1 MSETE
6 SAVAKGPGP
15 LAGSASAPP
24 NASLGAET
32 GTVTILFTDLEGST
46 DLRFRVGDTVAN
58 EVIMAHDDLVRSCL
72 EKAGGARLKS
82 LGDGFMALFNSANQ
96 AIDAAISIQQ
106 AVEQR
111 NLSNPELPISVRIGL
126 NSGDVTQSVTDA
138 HGTAVHAASRIA
150 NKAQGGQI
158 LISQLVHDLAGT
170 LSNTR
175 IVDRGL
181 FWLKGFPER

>member
-1 MSETE
+1 MDAAVTSQNGNEQEMSETE

-15 LAGSASAPP
+15 LAGSASTPP

-46 DLRFRVGDTVAN
+46 DLRLRVGDTVAN
-58 EVIMAHDDLVRSCL
+58 EVIRAHDDLVRSCL

-111 NLSNPELPISVRIGL
+111 NLSNPELPISVRI
-126 NSGDVTQSVTDA
+126 A
-138 HGTAVHAASRIA
+138 FAVRTS
-150 NKAQGGQI
+150 
-158 LISQLVHDLAGT
+158 S
-170 LSNTR
+170 
-175 IVDRGL
+175 
-181 FWLKGFPER
+181 